1 MSFDPDISKQ
11 THEIIFPQ
19 KVHSIPSFFNFQ

>member
-1 MSFDPDISKQ
+1 MSFNPDICTQ
-11 THEIIFPQ
+11 AHEIIFPQ